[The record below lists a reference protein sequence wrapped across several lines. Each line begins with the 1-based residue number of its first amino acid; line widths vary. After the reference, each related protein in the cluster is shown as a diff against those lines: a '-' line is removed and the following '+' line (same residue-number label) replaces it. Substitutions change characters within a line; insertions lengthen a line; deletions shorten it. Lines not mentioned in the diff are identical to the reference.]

1 MTEVVGIPYPQNP
14 ICKIQDEVV
23 YIVEDNVEILK
34 EFAEMIEWHGCATKC
49 FANPLDFLR
58 EDPATLNGCVILDV
72 MLPGSDGTEIQAWL
86 KENAPHIPVIIVS
99 GVASLR
105 TAIDCMRKG
114 AADFL
119 SKPID
124 QSDLRPA
131 LHRAVGLSRMAHCRR
146 ASVME
151 VTHRLQVLTP
161 AEQRIA
167 EYVAKGYPS
176 KKIANLIG
184 RSVNTVKIHKTR
196 IFYKL
201 NISSSVSL
209 HILFRFIDSNFS

>member
-1 MTEVVGIPYPQNP
+1 
-14 ICKIQDEVV
+14 
-23 YIVEDNVEILK
+23 
-34 EFAEMIEWHGCATKC
+34 
-49 FANPLDFLR
+49 
-58 EDPATLNGCVILDV
+58 
-72 MLPGSDGTEIQAWL
+72 MLPGSDGTEIQTWL

-105 TAIDCMRKG
+105 TAIDFMRKG

-124 QSDLRPA
+124 QGDLRLA

-151 VTHRLQVLTP
+151 ITHRLQVLTP
-161 AEQRIA
+161 AEQHIA
-167 EYVAKGYPS
+167 GYVAKGYPS

-196 IFYKL
+196 IFQKL